1 MKNEYVEIHVSV
13 STYLCETCDDYVTNV
28 SSDINILDEK
38 KNVILNESIYGN
50 DHYGQIDWFSFFNP
64 ALNVLGVKVIGEE
77 ENIEGDLFLRVNY
90 RNVSCQYGLDLEINQ
105 KVVASFDVE
114 ENENLP
120 EVMQKIFSYITKNSK
135 VFIHVEN
142 NYHDYD
148 DYDNEYDE

>member
-28 SSDINILDEK
+28 SSDISILDEK

-50 DHYGQIDWFSFFNP
+50 NHYGQ
-64 ALNVLGVKVIGEE
+64 
-77 ENIEGDLFLRVNY
+77 RVNY